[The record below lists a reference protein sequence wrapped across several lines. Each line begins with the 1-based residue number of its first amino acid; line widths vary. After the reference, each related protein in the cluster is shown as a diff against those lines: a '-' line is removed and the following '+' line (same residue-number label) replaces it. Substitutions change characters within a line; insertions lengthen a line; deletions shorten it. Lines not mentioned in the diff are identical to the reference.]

1 MHTHVQN
8 PTHSFSDF
16 CKQQDK
22 YEKDSLEASRL
33 NQYYVQTA
41 WIMRALAC
49 CCVVCGSVCAH
60 LTAFK
65 LVGKIEKSGPK
76 QTNWDGGEQQSA
88 GSG

>member
-1 MHTHVQN
+1 MTGCIRRFPANIYFKFQIRLYSILALSPLMHTHVQN

-41 WIMRALAC
+41 
-49 CCVVCGSVCAH
+49 
-60 LTAFK
+60 
-65 LVGKIEKSGPK
+65 
-76 QTNWDGGEQQSA
+76 
-88 GSG
+88 